1 MEHSREQR
9 DPRAAG
15 DPRWFRPA
23 LAVIVVGALV
33 LRVVYVLACRR
44 NFDPHGDAY
53 FYHAAANLLAEGK
66 GFISPFF
73 APGLHREAAE
83 HPPLYTIFLAI
94 PSVLGMKS
102 VLTHLLWSC
111 VLGAATVGL
120 VGWLGRAV
128 GGARVGIVAAA
139 IAAVYP
145 NLWAPDGMLQAETL
159 SMFAAA
165 ATLLLAYRYR
175 RQPSWQRLALVGAAC
190 ALGALARSELI
201 LLIPLLVVPLAW
213 STRSQSW
220 RGRVRWLGAS
230 VLAAAIVLAP
240 WTMYNTTRF
249 VHPVLLSAQVD
260 PLLASA
266 NCHSTY
272 YGELQ
277 GYFDIQCAAR
287 IAKEHGL
294 TLKDDESQENVV
306 YRREALEYVRSHL
319 SRLPAVEGVRLLRIV
334 GLYRTELYVNADAYI
349 EGRNPVWISWAA
361 LYSFWVLALL
371 AIAGVVGRRRSTR
384 GRRRASTPIYPLIA
398 AIVVVLVTVLVTY
411 ASTRFR
417 TSGEP
422 SIVVLAAIAI
432 DAAIAWI
439 STSRVRRL
447 SDPSARE
454 GAYS

>member
-1 MEHSREQR
+1 VQR
-9 DPRAAG
+9 DPGDPGDPR

-33 LRVVYVLACRR
+33 LRVAYVFASRR

-53 FYHAAANLLAEGK
+53 FYHAAANLLADGK

-73 APGLHREAAE
+73 VHAHREAAE

-111 VLGAATVGL
+111 LLGAGTVGL
-120 VGWLGRAV
+120 IGFLGRAV

-165 ATLLLAYRYR
+165 AALLLAYRYR
-175 RQPSWQRLALVGAAC
+175 REPSWGRLALVGVAC
-190 ALGALARSELI
+190 AMGALARSELI
-201 LLIPLLVVPLAW
+201 LLVPLLVVPLAW
-213 STRSQSW
+213 STPHQPW
-220 RGRVRWLGAS
+220 RVRLRWLGAS
-230 VLAAAIVLAP
+230 ILAAAIVLAP
-240 WTMYNTTRF
+240 WTIYNTTRF

-272 YGELQ
+272 YGDLQ
-277 GYFDIQCAAR
+277 GYFDIQCAAN
-287 IAKEHGL
+287 IARKHGL

-306 YRREALEYVRSHL
+306 YRREALAYVRAHL
-319 SRLPAVEGVRLLRIV
+319 SRLPTVEAVRLLRIV

-349 EGRNPVWISWAA
+349 EGRSPVWISWAA

-371 AIAGVVGRRRSTR
+371 AIAGAFVWRRQTR
-384 GRRRASTPIYPLIA
+384 DRRRASSPLYPLIA
-398 AIVVVLVTVLVTY
+398 PIVVVLVTVLVTY

-422 SIVVLAAIAI
+422 SIVVLAAVAI
-432 DAAIAWI
+432 DAAIARV
-439 STSRVRRL
+439 STRRARPR

-454 GAYS
+454 GAHS